1 VALPVFETQDE
12 IPESFRDAY
21 VEKDGKWVVPE
32 SGGKYTEAD
41 LSGLKTKN
49 EELLGKLRTAG
60 DRLSILGDR
69 TPEQI
74 KADLELAKQ
83 ARESKARAEGDFESL
98 KKQLV
103 EQHTTELNAT
113 TGKLQVVEGKL
124 YDVLATREIEA
135 ALTEA
140 GGSATLMLP
149 HIKPFVKVVED
160 GGDFV
165 ARVVDAK
172 GEPRIADSKGTPMTI
187 PQLVEVFKAD
197 KQYAT
202 AFAASDA
209 SGGGAR
215 NQGGGGGGGGTVLIP
230 KDATPQEYRRL
241 KAEAEKAGR
250 TYAIAE

>member
-1 VALPVFETQDE
+1 MALPTFEKQDE
-12 IPESFRDAY
+12 IPEAFREAY

-32 SGGKYTEAD
+32 SASKYTEAD

-60 DRLSILGDR
+60 ERLSVLGDR
-69 TPEQI
+69 TPEQV

-103 EQHTTELNAT
+103 DQHTTELNGV
-113 TGKLQVVEGKL
+113 TGKLQIVEGKL
-124 YDVLATREIEA
+124 YDVLAKREIEA
-135 ALTEA
+135 ALVAA
-140 GGSATLMLP
+140 GGSPTLMLP
-149 HIKPFVKVVED
+149 HIQPFVKVVEHE
-160 GGDFV
+160 GDFM
-165 ARVVDAK
+165 AQVVDAK
-172 GEPRIADSKGTPMTI
+172 GKPRISDAKGTAMTI
-187 PQLVEVFKAD
+187 PQLIEVFKAD

-215 NQGGGGGGGGTVLIP
+215 NTGGAGGAAGTVLIP

-241 KAEAEKAGR
+241 KGEAEKAGR
-250 TYAIAE
+250 PYAIAS